1 MKITVER
8 CWSGSCWKWRLVA
21 PDHKRFLL
29 SSDEGENWSRAAIR
43 ARALLEAEGYRAKRY
58 HFDTTLA

>member
-21 PDHKRFLL
+21 PDHKWFLL
-29 SSDEGENWSRAAIR
+29 SCDEGELVAGCHKGTRIA
-43 ARALLEAEGYRAKRY
+43 
-58 HFDTTLA
+58 